1 MFGRKN
7 GCRYFIDSENV
18 NEVWVNILNILK
30 PEDHIFLFYTDNSA
44 HISCARAV
52 ELINIGAKQITGIRC
67 KEGNNGLDFQMV
79 TQLGAVISKSPKCEY
94 ILISNDNGFDAVVSY
109 WKQKGYNI
117 RREKSSFCVS
127 LQISDPTKAS
137 TEQKKASGTGGRQN
151 SNRRYSNRPRL
162 ENKKDY
168 KKQQPK
174 LEDKTQQPAAGKTYS
189 NKPYENKTYD
199 NKTYENK
206 SGESKTGENKKYESR
221 TAENKKAADP
231 DTRKAKKTEEKKPV
245 KTHGEETERPR
256 KKNTAVNEAAPELL
270 KAENGAAQTE
280 SGPENKAAQTGF
292 RVENKAV
299 PAGMEPENKAAQ
311 GKSPVKPEAEPVPE
325 ISPVELEAEP
335 APEEALAGPETVAET
350 EPAREISSV
359 EPESEPAQENSLAE
373 PETVAEAEPAPEEAP
388 AEPEAAAEAEPMPEE
403 VSLDHDD
410 TFEPMEKPMA
420 IPDTATVADGTR
432 VIDTRYCLQS
442 LCTMISRKNMALFHN
457 ALTCIFEQKDGD
469 EIYASV
475 KSHPELHTQLWSR
488 YEQDREAR
496 IHGYLRLLLDVNDC
510 EVQDTDLLYQVYR
523 ETYDG
528 SLQGLNIG
536 IMKAFGDELGVK
548 YYRLLRKHINILTK
562 L

>member
-1 MFGRKN
+1 MFGRNN

-30 PEDHIFLFYTDNSA
+30 PEDRIYLFYTDNSA

-52 ELINIGAKQITGIRC
+52 ELINIGAKQIRGIRC

-94 ILISNDNGFDAVVSY
+94 ILVSNDNGFDAVVSY

-127 LQISDPTKAS
+127 LQISDSNKPS
-137 TEQKKASGTGGRQN
+137 TTQKKTSNT
-151 SNRRYSNRPRL
+151 NRRQSSGQKYQSRPRL

-168 KKQQPK
+168 KKQTPK
-174 LEDKTQQPAAGKTYS
+174 LEDKTQQPAGG
-189 NKPYENKTYD
+189 KTYD
-199 NKTYENK
+199 NKTYSAKTYESGSYENK
-206 SGESKTGENKKYESR
+206 TYAGKGNDNRSSGAKS
-221 TAENKKAADP
+221 AADKAADSKLSDARTSGGRNP
-231 DTRKAKKTEEKKPV
+231 DDKKVVDLESQKARKLEEKKRREKAREAEAEKKNRAAAVSDEAFPAQDVTETEAV
-245 KTHGEETERPR
+245 KEETVIE
-256 KKNTAVNEAAPELL
+256 
-270 KAENGAAQTE
+270 
-280 SGPENKAAQTGF
+280 
-292 RVENKAV
+292 VE
-299 PAGMEPENKAAQ
+299 AGME
-311 GKSPVKPEAEPVPE
+311 VEAEQE
-325 ISPVELEAEP
+325 MKVEA
-335 APEEALAGPETVAET
+335 
-350 EPAREISSV
+350 AR
-359 EPESEPAQENSLAE
+359 A
-373 PETVAEAEPAPEEAP
+373 
-388 AEPEAAAEAEPMPEE
+388 EAAAGQGAVQDEA
-403 VSLDHDD
+403 VSDHDD
-410 TFEPMEKPMA
+410 PFEPMEKPVA
-420 IPDTATVADGTR
+420 IPDTAMVSDGTR
-432 VIDTRYCLQS
+432 MIDTRYCLQS

-469 EIYASV
+469 EIYAAV

-488 YEQDREAR
+488 YEQDREER
-496 IHGYLRLLLDVNDC
+496 IHSYLRLLLDVNDC

-536 IMKAFGDELGVK
+536 IMKAFGDEIGVK

>member
-30 PEDHIFLFYTDNSA
+30 PEDMIFLFYTDNSA
-44 HISCARAV
+44 HISCAKAV
-52 ELINIGAKQITGIRC
+52 ELINIGAKQIKGIRC

-127 LQISDPTKAS
+127 LQISDPEKPTAA
-137 TEQKKASGTGGRQN
+137 QKRNSNTNRRQN
-151 SNRRYSNRPRL
+151 SGQRYQNRPRL
-162 ENKKDY
+162 ENRKDY
-168 KKQQPK
+168 KKPMPK
-174 LEDKTQQPAAGKTYS
+174 LEDKTQQTVGGKTYD
-189 NKPYENKTYD
+189 NKAYENKTYG

-206 SGESKTGENKKYESR
+206 TSESKTYDGKANGSKP
-221 TAENKKAADP
+221 AEGRSSAGKAADN
-231 DTRKAKKTEEKKPV
+231 RKASDDRTAKDRASDNQKVVDLEAKKARKLEEKKHRE
-245 KTHGEETERPR
+245 KTREAEAE
-256 KKNTAVNEAAPELL
+256 KKNRAA
-270 KAENGAAQTE
+270 A
-280 SGPENKAAQTGF
+280 S
-292 RVENKAV
+292 
-299 PAGMEPENKAAQ
+299 
-311 GKSPVKPEAEPVPE
+311 
-325 ISPVELEAEP
+325 
-335 APEEALAGPETVAET
+335 EEALAQDVTATETVREEAVPQAEAVGEATVMEAKATWTENGMET
-350 EPAREISSV
+350 ETVREQKLTQDESLQMEPVQV
-359 EPESEPAQENSLAE
+359 ETAMEDEAEQTEYMMEQETAQE
-373 PETVAEAEPAPEEAP
+373 ETAQE
-388 AEPEAAAEAEPMPEE
+388 
-403 VSLDHDD
+403 HDD
-410 TFEPMEKPMA
+410 FEPMEKPMA
-420 IPDTATVADGTR
+420 IPDTAMVADGSRT
-432 VIDTRYCLQS
+432 IDTRYCLQS

-469 EIYASV
+469 EIYAAV
-475 KSHPELHTQLWSR
+475 KSHPELHAQLWIR
-488 YEQDREAR
+488 YEQDREER
-496 IHGYLRLLLDVNDC
+496 VRMYLRLLLDVNDY

-536 IMKAFGDELGVK
+536 IMKAFGDETGVK